1 MSLSDGKASSGRQV
15 ANGVGPSLRPQ
26 HIAVRTAD
34 GAITITNQDRE
45 VQKIDPDGASRNVT
59 LAASCEV
66 PGTYFRFVNA
76 ADAAENLV
84 IKDSA
89 GNTIGTAN
97 QNEQIEVWY
106 SDADTWIMLAVTTI
120 ALS

>member
-26 HIAVRTAD
+26 LVAVRTAS
-34 GAITITNQDRE
+34 GTITLTNQDRE
-45 VQKIDPDGASRNVT
+45 VQKIDPGGSARDVT

-66 PGTYFRFVNA
+66 PGTYFRIVNA
-76 ADAAENLV
+76 ADATENLV
-84 IKDSA
+84 VKDSA
-89 GNTIGTAN
+89 GNTVGTAN

-106 SDADTWIMLAVTTI
+106 SEADAWVMLAVTTI